1 MGEDI
6 LLLDF
11 VNISSAN
18 YFFSDFYVRL
28 NVTSEGGNE
37 KLYFEQ
43 RAVKS
48 GRENIFK
55 SVIADG
61 YFCEITHEEE
71 EELMK
76 K

>member
-1 MGEDI
+1 LGEDI

-37 KLYFEQ
+37 KLYLSKEH
-43 RAVKS
+43 KS

-55 SVIADG
+55 SV
-61 YFCEITHEEE
+61 
-71 EELMK
+71 M
-76 K
+76 

>member
-37 KLYFEQ
+37 KLYLSKEH
-43 RAVKS
+43 KS

-55 SVIADG
+55 SVMRWI
-61 YFCEITHEEE
+61 FCDITHAR
-71 EELMK
+71 K
-76 K
+76 KRS